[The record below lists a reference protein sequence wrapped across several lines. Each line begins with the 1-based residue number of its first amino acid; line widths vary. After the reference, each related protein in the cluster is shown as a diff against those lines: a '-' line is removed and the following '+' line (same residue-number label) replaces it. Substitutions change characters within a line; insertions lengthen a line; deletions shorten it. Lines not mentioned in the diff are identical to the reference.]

1 MAVFV
6 PLLVLG
12 TAGLAKWM
20 NSEVQ
25 RKRNK
30 QYISPR
36 GNRTNTLGGKP
47 ARGLEDRSRFGGKTG
62 NVFAYPIDIDVDQDH
77 VQISQYKYKRP
88 GTGAGAQEGSHQRA
102 NASAP
107 GASTRGMK
115 FEGTIVLPMPKV
127 SDSNAANWGKSEA
140 DAMELMKLQAAGIG
154 LGMGQRG
161 LDERQERSMIGSGS
175 GEGLTGTRGGGLS
188 PATRGQ
194 KGEYFWQNLP
204 LPFLAKRVEDA
215 IGGNVKADDALG
227 RSRGQIM
234 NPNAELLF
242 QGTSLREFAFK
253 WQLVARSKRE
263 GDMIRRIIRKF
274 KIGAAPKFNNTALME
289 FPDIFHIKYMKGRNE
304 LLTANRFEQLALT
317 SMQCDYAPD
326 GTWTTYDDSQPISI
340 RLTLDF
346 KELRPIWRT
355 HHEKFAPDSSV
366 GY

>member
-30 QYISPR
+30 QYISPKA
-36 GNRTNTLGGKP
+36 NRTNTLGGNP
-47 ARGLEDRSRFGGKTG
+47 AKGLENRNRFGTEKP
-62 NVFAYPIDIDVDQDH
+62 VFAYPVDIDVDQDH

-88 GTGAGAQEGSHQRA
+88 GVGAGAKEGAHQRA
-102 NASAP
+102 NSSAP
-107 GASTRGMK
+107 GASTAGMQ
-115 FEGTIVLPMPKV
+115 FEGCIVLPMPKV
-127 SDSNAANWGKSEA
+127 SDANAANWGKSEM

-154 LGMGQRG
+154 LGAGQRG
-161 LDERQERSMIGSGS
+161 LDQRQEQSMGGNPFSGS
-175 GEGLTGTRGGGLS
+175 NANNLGGG
-188 PATRGQ
+188 PTRGQ

-204 LPFLAKRVEDA
+204 LPFLAKKTADA
-215 IGGNVKADDALG
+215 IGGNVEADDALG
-227 RSRGQIM
+227 RTRGQIM

-242 QGTSLREFAFK
+242 QGTSLRQFEFK
-253 WQLVARSKRE
+253 WQMVARSQRE
-263 GDMIRRIIRKF
+263 GQMIRQIIRKF

-289 FPDIFHIKYMKGRNE
+289 FPDIWHIKYMKGRNE
-304 LLTANRFEQLALT
+304 LMTANRFEQLALT
-317 SMQCDYAPD
+317 SISVDYAPD
-326 GTWTTYDDSQPISI
+326 GTWTAYDDSQPISI
-340 RLTLDF
+340 RLDLNF

-355 HHEKFAPDSSV
+355 HHEKFAPEMSV